1 MVETEGIELPTPQPV
16 VEPVSDIRVRNGNF
30 RCRDRG
36 AEMGSFAVNA
46 RPETTRI
53 REFGRH
59 VFEIAGLSRASLN
72 IYNLRVWVVDTEGI
86 ELPTPQPVLE
96 TVSYIRVRNG

>member
-1 MVETEGIELPTPQPV
+1 MQRP
-16 VEPVSDIRVRNGNF
+16 
-30 RCRDRG
+30 G

-72 IYNLRVWVVDTEGI
+72 MNNLRVWGDGRDRTATPHAVTSNRSLTSELGTEIFDAAKAGVRTCGP
-86 ELPTPQPVLE
+86 LPNQT
-96 TVSYIRVRNG
+96 